1 MHPSVRY
8 FLLLCVLMDLAT
20 SAHAGGFQ
28 IGEMATRASGMG
40 SAFTA
45 VADDASAAWY
55 NPAGVGFTRGGRVLL
70 GSDALIVPG
79 ATYVPNAYS
88 KGAGGVPVT
97 ASTTAKAKTLFVP
110 HAYYTYIDATSR
122 LGMAIGVNSPFGLVT
137 DWPANGPFASKNTY
151 SRIRMWMVN
160 PSVVY
165 QLSDHLS
172 LAAGADYAY
181 LANVDLNN
189 TNQTLSGHGDGWGG
203 NAALLYR
210 SGGFSAGISY
220 RSRIRVDIRG
230 SAVAQSSLRTV
241 GGTSTSAT
249 SSVTLPDQVNIGLA
263 YRLDKDWLL
272 SLDVDWVNW
281 KTYDA
286 IRIAYGSAAYRTA
299 VATLQAAVG
308 ATATGSTNE
317 PMDWKATTAVR
328 LGVEWTCQPDMH
340 IRFGYVFDPT
350 PSSDVYFSPSTPDSD
365 RQIFSI
371 GYGYDIDS
379 HTTLDLM
386 YGYVYFMKRH
396 QIASPATPPKSPDSV
411 KNGDYRSQ
419 VHILSV
425 SLRYRF

>member
-1 MHPSVRY
+1 MRSYVRP
-8 FLLLCVLMDLAT
+8 FLSLCLLMGLA
-20 SAHAGGFQ
+20 APAFAGGFQ

-55 NPAGVGFTRGGRVLL
+55 NPAGVGFTQGGRLMA

-79 ATYVPNAYS
+79 ATYAPNAFS
-88 KGAGGVPVT
+88 KGLGGAAVT
-97 ASTTAKAKTLFVP
+97 VTTRAKNKTVFVP
-110 HAYYTYIDATSR
+110 HAYYAYMDASSH
-122 LGMAIGVNSPFGLVT
+122 LGGAIGINSPFGLVT

-151 SRIRMWMVN
+151 SRIQMLMVN

-181 LANVDLNN
+181 LANVDLNS
-189 TNQTLSGHGDGWGG
+189 TNQVLNGHGDGWGG

-210 SGGFSAGISY
+210 ADGFSAGISY
-220 RSRIRVDIRG
+220 RSRIRVDIKG
-230 SAVAQSSLRTV
+230 TAVAQSSLKTL

-249 SSVTLPDQVNIGLA
+249 SRLTLPDQVNIGLA
-263 YRLDKDWLL
+263 YRPDKDWLL

-286 IRIAYGSAAYRTA
+286 IRITYDNAAYRTA
-299 VATLQAAVG
+299 VSTLQTAVG

-317 PMDWKATTAVR
+317 PRNWRATTAFR
-328 LGVEWTCQPDMH
+328 AGVEWRCQPDMRV
-340 IRFGYVFDPT
+340 RFGYVFDPT

-365 RQIFSI
+365 RHIFSI
-371 GYGYDIDS
+371 GYGYDIS
-379 HTTLDLM
+379 AHTTLDLM

-396 QIASPATPPKSPDSV
+396 QTASPVTPVGSPDSV

-419 VHILSV
+419 VHILAA